1 MNLTLDH
8 IKETAAFLTS
18 KGVRAPEVG
27 IVLGTGLGGLVDKI
41 DIELEI
47 NYSDIPHFPEATVEF
62 HKSRL
67 IYGKLGGKQVLAMQG
82 RYHFYEGYTMQQVTF
97 PIRVM
102 KVLGIETVLLSNA
115 AGAMNLD
122 YKKGTLMLITD
133 HINHQPENPLNG
145 PNLDELG
152 ARFPDMSQAYNH
164 ALNAKFL
171 EMAAAQNIT
180 LETGIYI
187 SVPGPMLE
195 SPAEYRMLR
204 TLGADAVGM
213 STVPEVIVANQMNM
227 KCAAISV
234 LTDECDPDNLVPVD
248 IADIIAVAGEAE
260 PGLTTLFEKVVAEL

>member
-1 MNLTLDH
+1 
-8 IKETAAFLTS
+8 
-18 KGVRAPEVG
+18 
-27 IVLGTGLGGLVDKI
+27 
-41 DIELEI
+41 
-47 NYSDIPHFPEATVEF
+47 
-62 HKSRL
+62 
-67 IYGKLGGKQVLAMQG
+67 
-82 RYHFYEGYTMQQVTF
+82 
-97 PIRVM
+97 
-102 KVLGIETVLLSNA
+102 
-115 AGAMNLD
+115 
-122 YKKGTLMLITD
+122 
-133 HINHQPENPLNG
+133 
-145 PNLDELG
+145 
-152 ARFPDMSQAYNH
+152 
-164 ALNAKFL
+164 LNAKFL